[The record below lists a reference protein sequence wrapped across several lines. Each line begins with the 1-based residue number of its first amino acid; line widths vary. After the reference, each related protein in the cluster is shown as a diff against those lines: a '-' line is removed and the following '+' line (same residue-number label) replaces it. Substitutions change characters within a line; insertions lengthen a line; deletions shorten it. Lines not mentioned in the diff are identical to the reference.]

1 MATLV
6 AVTIGPVGCTYRSLY
21 EFEALNLNLVGLDQ
35 YYEVTLEDECWHPGG
50 VDFNGWTTDATRY
63 IHLKG
68 KNGPANHK
76 PRLSEHGYGMA
87 TICNVNG
94 NYGTA
99 VITVNNIGVNGYI
112 IFENL
117 CFYSL
122 LGNGTH
128 VILCQQGSAVTLD
141 FRRCLLQG
149 GTDASTND
157 NGVGITGHNNNV
169 VKMHNC
175 IINVGGQGI
184 GQSVIGTIHL
194 YNCTVYA
201 RGGFGGLQ
209 CANNAA
215 SVIKNCYVHG
225 GGAWG
230 CLYEKT
236 GVTLIAVATS
246 DATGSVGLQNIAC
259 SHVNFKS
266 IAKTYG
272 SRELMAGS
280 ALIGSG
286 TSIVGQPAPF
296 DYTTDFLG
304 KTIVA
309 ANPDIGALM
318 HDATESPVVIERHLK
333 DINTWGDYDTM
344 FALEAANRDLV
355 VNNEQWTIHCDSFTD
370 AGANVDF
377 NGWNTDP
384 IHYLHIKGRDLE
396 GTVRQEAPGG
406 TILDPV
412 GCYNLATNT
421 TILSARLTFTDF
433 GANGLIILEGIACKY
448 VNSWFVLGVRTV
460 SFAQASGTVRMVRC
474 RINSV
479 NDNARALQTEV
490 GSGGTVELFNCAA
503 TAKSNWHPGSVL
515 NCSGGTLVKCYH
527 CTFATRDPGGADS
540 VVNMGNVAGSE
551 LVNCYS
557 AVWVGSAAKAYDGLV
572 GVTMTTCGS
581 SDLTGT
587 AGLQSIAYDAVNFHD
602 TATWLIPNLRIG
614 SALLGVGTDLSGYA
628 PPYNI
633 SIDIDGCTRPAAPS
647 IGCCDLPDP
656 ICLGWHVKDGIPI
669 LNTRAI
675 THTAVHPTSDALYL
689 GANTQ
694 GGKPGEIYSLA
705 NVAAAYNLEYSHPW
719 FGIGTDASCTG
730 IVAHLGSMYAVMGS
744 HAPVAK
750 EGAPWTEIAALYL
763 GGSVGSP
770 TGARGLV
777 SGSDGLMHCR
787 CLAGGG
793 WTVYKDADGVGPWST
808 EAGFIRGQ
816 YALSGFGSYL
826 WEHPDVANEYY
837 SSGGYG
843 ILMSIRGGVSG
854 EMCIFPDT
862 VDGNYSKM
870 MHDSTYVYLLMYHNV
885 RMGLYRALRTDM
897 KFKKIASLPNMIA
910 GNYGMA
916 VANGQIYLYG
926 PSAGA
931 NRAFFYSTDQGENW
945 SLSSVPE
952 TTAGGTIWIDQSV
965 QKSIVWQGRI
975 VFGTWANGVVTNGIW
990 YSDEFVNAVQFDNFS
1005 ANQAQWNQGK
1015 YSSTALVKAVSPTD
1029 HPYVRL
1035 TMSPKD
1041 NSGPLAMTTTRRV
1054 RNYYTIPP
1062 YFRWMQYR
1070 LSLDLTTNY
1079 QRYREDGFRWYERV
1093 YKDAQDVYLQAPCC
1107 TAGLVPVSF
1116 VHPLEPKTAER
1127 MSFYDV
1133 GNLNSLFLKFR
1144 WVPTFANTS
1153 IEADQEFVRIGY
1165 DGLNYVSVTMLG
1177 EESKEREWDIN
1188 DRYGLHEP
1196 RFSIK
1201 RVRAG
1206 ALEWTERLV
1215 VYYSYPGGTPGADRL
1230 LDDAME
1236 FEIVQKSGE
1245 VWGLTVRT
1253 AGITGQVM
1261 HSANTTPFAASGPT
1275 TLTYTGWGYFTAP
1288 VVLNTVSTEPLD
1300 NRGPG
1305 RTMLSGRSGVLRRM
1319 SAPDQNTILIGDRD
1333 PTSGNIS
1340 TLGDNPYLQP
1350 DSFNRA
1356 DNPDLGSKWSTDIRT
1371 GAGWYINSNT
1381 AKCSGTGVERYVC
1394 LPRHTQIAVG
1404 LGGVKM
1410 NDNGVKIGILARY
1423 EYDPGVIS
1431 RGITAYYVYLSQVGP
1446 VNANLIVS
1454 RIYKGVEEILDTE
1467 PLVTY
1472 TAGASCMLA
1481 LYIHDTTRLYAT
1493 ATVGVT
1499 TVTADYTDTAAPVVL
1514 TKPGRLGLYAI
1525 TGGPA
1530 EIVETDV
1537 FTVIPAFT
1545 TGVL

>member
-35 YYEVTLEDECWHPGG
+35 YYEVTLEDECWHSGG
-50 VDFNGWTTDATRY
+50 VTFTGWTTDATRY

-68 KNGPANHK
+68 KNGPTNHK

-87 TICNVNG
+87 TICNVNS
-94 NYGTA
+94 NYGA
-99 VITVNNIGVNGYI
+99 SLITVNSIGANGYI

-117 CFYSL
+117 CLYNSTSDSTRVITC
-122 LGNGTH
+122 NQGT
-128 VILCQQGSAVTLD
+128 AVTLD
-141 FRRCLLQG
+141 FRRCILQD
-149 GTDASTND
+149 TNSASG
-157 NGVGITGHNNNV
+157 NGIELTGSASIV

-175 IINVGGQGI
+175 IINVKGTGI
-184 GQSVIGTIHL
+184 YINATQTLYIYNSTIYAKNGAGVI
-194 YNCTVYA
+194 
-201 RGGFGGLQ
+201 FS
-209 CANNAA
+209 NNAA
-215 SVIKNCYVHG
+215 SIIKNCYVAALAG
-225 GGAWG
+225 W
-230 CLYEKT
+230 CLNGT
-236 GVTLIAVATS
+236 AGVTITTTATS
-246 DATGSVGLQNIAC
+246 DATGSVGLQNIAF

-266 IAKTYG
+266 ISWIYG

-280 ALIGSG
+280 ALIGAG

-296 DYTTDFLG
+296 NYTTDFLG

-309 ANPDIGALM
+309 ATPDIGALM
-318 HDATESPVVIERHLK
+318 YDTTESPVVIERHMRA
-333 DINTWGDYDTM
+333 TGSGGDYDSM
-344 FALEAANRDLV
+344 SALEAANRDLV
-355 VNNEQWTIHCDSFTD
+355 VNNEQWTIHCDDFDDTVT
-370 AGANVDF
+370 NVDF

-384 IHYLHIKGRDLE
+384 ARYLHIKARDLE
-396 GTVRQEAPGG
+396 GAVRYEATSG
-406 TILDPV
+406 TMLDPT
-412 GCYNLATNT
+412 GCYNMTGGSVA
-421 TILSARLTFTDF
+421 LSAGLTFSSF
-433 GANGLIILEGIACKY
+433 GANGLIIIEGIAFKY
-448 VNSWFVLGVRTV
+448 SPGFPWPVGCRTL
-460 SFAQASGTVRMVRC
+460 SFAQASGTVRLIRC
-474 RINSV
+474 RINSYSPT
-479 NDNARALQTEV
+479 ASQALQSEI
-490 GSGGTVELFNCAA
+490 GSGGIVELFNCAA
-503 TAKSNWHPGSVL
+503 SARLGSVL
-515 NCSGGTLVKCYH
+515 QCNGGALVKCYH
-527 CTFATRDPGGADS
+527 CTFVTTAAGNVSP
-540 VVNMGNVAGSE
+540 VVDMGNIAGGE
-551 LVNCYS
+551 LVNCHS
-557 AVWVGSAAKAYDGLV
+557 SVAVGSAAKAYDSLT

-614 SALLGVGTDLSGYA
+614 SALLGVGTALSGYTS
-628 PPYNI
+628 PYNI

-656 ICLGWHVKDGIPI
+656 ICLGWHVKGGISTV
-669 LNTRAI
+669 NTRAI
-675 THTAVHPTSDALYL
+675 THLAVHPTSDALYL
-689 GANTQ
+689 GANASGAT
-694 GGKPGEIYSLA
+694 PGEIYSLA
-705 NVAAAYNLEYSHPW
+705 NIGAAYNLEYSQPW
-719 FGIGTDASCTG
+719 FGIGTSASCSAL
-730 IVAHLGSMYAVMGS
+730 VAHLGSMYALMGS
-744 HAPVAK
+744 HLPVAK
-750 EGAPWTEIAALYL
+750 EGTPWTEIAALYL
-763 GGSVGSP
+763 GGSVGNP
-770 TGARGLV
+770 VGGGGLV
-777 SGSDGLMHCR
+777 SGSDGLMHYR
-787 CLAGGG
+787 CIAGGG

-816 YALSGFGSYL
+816 YALSFGNSL
-826 WEHPDVANEYY
+826 WEHPDTANEYY

-843 ILMSIRGGVSG
+843 ILMSIRGGVPG
-854 EMCIFPDT
+854 EICIFPDT
-862 VDGNYSKM
+862 VDGNYSRM

-910 GNYGMA
+910 GNYGMS
-916 VANGQIYLYG
+916 VLSNGQIYLYG
-926 PSAGA
+926 AVAGA

-952 TTAGGTIWIDQSV
+952 TTTGGTIWIDSQV
-965 QKSIVWQGRI
+965 QPGVVWQGRL
-975 VFGTWANGVVTNGIW
+975 VFGTWAAGAATPGIW
-990 YSDEFVNAVQFDNFS
+990 YSDEFVNAVQFDNFA

-1079 QRYREDGFRWYERV
+1079 QRYKEDGFRWYERV

-1116 VHPLEPKTAER
+1116 VHPLESKTAER

-1165 DGLNYVSVTMLG
+1165 DGLNYISVTMLG
-1177 EESKEREWDIN
+1177 EESKEREWDVN

-1253 AGITGQVM
+1253 AGIAGQVM

-1319 SAPDQNTILIGDRD
+1319 SAPDQNTVLIGDRD

-1371 GAGWYINSNT
+1371 GAGWYIESNT

-1394 LPRHTQIAVG
+1394 LPRHTKIAVG
-1404 LGGVKM
+1404 LSGVKM

-1545 TGVL
+1545 TGVS